1 MFSVLNIEEQKQK
14 FFRKRKCRVESLLS
28 PVKGAAPFKVIN
40 AVCGK
45 KGVDWQTVAAAAGC
59 SARSMLV
66 PIGVNVPPYSSIQLF
81 EPQVLPLLIML
92 NTAAVYLGRGTAAK
106 NKLLIID
113 RNAVLPDYIERIVM
127 LAAHITVATDC
138 PEKYYPC
145 MADIMEK
152 CGAGLRVCL
161 QPDSKI
167 MYDVAVTYDEAVNAK
182 ICLDAAD
189 VSDNNITIPDD
200 CLRMC
205 PEKIDSFLF
214 TCALF
219 ECSGLVSIGELT
231 LSDV

>member
-1 MFSVLNIEEQKQK
+1 MFSILNVDEPKQK
-14 FFRKRKCRVESLLS
+14 IFRKKKCRVEALLS

-45 KGVDWQTVAAAAGC
+45 KGVDWRTVAAAAGC

-66 PIGVNVPPYSSIQLF
+66 PTGVNVPPYCSIQLF
-81 EPQVLPLLIML
+81 EPEVLPLLIML
-92 NTAAVYLGRGTAAK
+92 NTAAVYLSRGAAAK

-113 RNAVLPDYIERIVM
+113 RNAVLPDYIERVVM
-127 LAAHITVATDC
+127 QAAHITVVTDC

-145 MADIMEK
+145 MAELMER
-152 CGAGLRVCL
+152 CGAGLRVVN
-161 QPDSKI
+161 QPDSK
-167 MYDVAVTYDEAVNAK
+167 MKFDVAVTLDEAVNAK

-189 VSDNNITIPDD
+189 VSENNITIPDE

-205 PEKIDSFLF
+205 PGKIDRFLF